1 MNNPDQ
7 KFGGASDRRAAE
19 STSFKSRLP
28 LPRGVTAV
36 IAIFFLALAVSSS
49 LDVARDF
56 NRQNNLQQAES
67 EKRQLA
73 LLGEVELGRAVQ
85 DFKDCLLRGDTPYC
99 ADFDRHI
106 QAVDRTVLQYGAQ
119 SPQQP
124 DEKKLLAALRQA
136 LSVYQSALYE
146 VRDMQSRHATIQEI
160 DTVVKGQDRPVA
172 ARLSELVARS
182 SGRDTGWRMPLGQAF
197 WVTVYAALATLLLF
211 LTFPSLVRLGGRSH
225 ERAQSLR
232 QLSNRMIEWDED
244 KKAKAFVRLHDGVC
258 QSLTGIMY
266 FLKSAQPVTA
276 GGVPEPVIP
285 SLQAVI
291 QDARAVALQ
300 LRPPRMQEA
309 GLLATLHSLWV
320 DTRAL
325 NPALVIKSRTLLEE
339 GDIPEGLK
347 PVILRIAQMAVD
359 LAEQSPSAARLV
371 WVLERTDQTLQLSIN
386 ATGDTHR
393 SPQPLPQQPSPA
405 PTALNPLDA
414 IQARVVLSG
423 GNSDCVRNVAGDRT
437 IVCTWP
443 LDDSA
448 PS

>member
-1 MNNPDQ
+1 MNNPRQ
-7 KFGGASDRRAAE
+7 KFGGGSDRPAAE
-19 STSFKSRLP
+19 STSSKSRLP
-28 LPRGVTAV
+28 LPRGVTAA
-36 IAIFFLALAVSSS
+36 IAIFFLALAVGSG

-56 NRQNNLQQAES
+56 NRQNNRQQGES
-67 EKRQLA
+67 QKRQLA
-73 LLGEVELGRAVQ
+73 LLGEVELGHAVQ
-85 DFKDCLLRGDTPYC
+85 DFKDCLLRGDTSYC
-99 ADFDRHI
+99 EDFDRHI
-106 QAVDRTVLQYGAQ
+106 RAVDRTVLQYAAQ
-119 SPQQP
+119 SPQRQ
-124 DEKKLLAALRQA
+124 DETKVVATLRQA

-172 ARLSELVARS
+172 AGLSELVARS
-182 SGRDTGWRMPLGQAF
+182 SGRDTGWRLPLGQAF
-197 WVTVYAALATLLLF
+197 WVTAYAVLATLLLC
-211 LTFPSLVRLGGRSH
+211 LTFPSLVRFGGRSH

-276 GGVPEPVIP
+276 GGVPEPIIP

-320 DTRAL
+320 DSRTL
-325 NPALVIKSRTLLEE
+325 NPALVIKPRTLLEE
-339 GDIPEGLK
+339 WDIPEGLK

-359 LAEQSPSAARLV
+359 LAEQSPSACRLD
-371 WVLERTDQTLQLSIN
+371 WVLERTDQTLRLSID
-386 ATGDTHR
+386 ATGGAHR
-393 SPQPLPQQPSPA
+393 SSQLLPQQPSPA

-423 GNSDCVRNVAGDRT
+423 GSSDCVRNVAGDKT